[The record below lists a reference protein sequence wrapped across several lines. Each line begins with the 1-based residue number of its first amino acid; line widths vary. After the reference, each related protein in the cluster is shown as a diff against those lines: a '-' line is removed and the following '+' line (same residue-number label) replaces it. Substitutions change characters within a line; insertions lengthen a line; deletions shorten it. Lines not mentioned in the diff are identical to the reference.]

1 MFRAQR
7 KQKIASDATRRTR
20 LPLWRSCIF
29 CALIVVFTQDR
40 CDHASRRARFIVI
53 SNTWATFGMETLELW
68 QYLVESILAV
78 SRWFCGVLQW
88 FRRSLPVVAVVLV
101 VAVIIVILG
110 VAEVGLGF
118 ESLGNARALPRTHHS
133 SSPAA
138 LALAGLES
146 FRFTP
151 SDLRCFDWNT
161 AAATLVLQ
169 GTMCGS
175 GQERLHTYDDIVKP
189 QDGGQHN
196 FGEAVMPSQQHGK
209 RNPRKLPSALKTL
222 NILSF
227 ETHSDD

>member
-1 MFRAQR
+1 
-7 KQKIASDATRRTR
+7 
-20 LPLWRSCIF
+20 
-29 CALIVVFTQDR
+29 
-40 CDHASRRARFIVI
+40 
-53 SNTWATFGMETLELW
+53 METLELW

-78 SRWFCGVLQW
+78 SRWFCGVLLW
-88 FRRSLPVVAVVLV
+88 FRRSLPVVTVVLV

-118 ESLGNARALPRTHHS
+118 ESLGNGRALPRTHHS

-146 FRFTP
+146 FKWTP

-175 GQERLHTYDDIVKP
+175 GQERLHTYDDIIKP

-196 FGEAVMPSQQHGK
+196 FGK
-209 RNPRKLPSALKTL
+209 RRCQASSTGRETPANFLPHSKL
-222 NILSF
+222 
-227 ETHSDD
+227 